1 MNKKKWL
8 LTKSNDNCVVIVK
21 SEKKTNQNDFF
32 ISQATLD
39 RNIQE
44 KVFIKHETL
53 KFEGESV
60 YVHKND
66 L

>member
-21 SEKKTNQNDFF
+21 AEKKTNQNDFF

-60 YVHKND
+60 YVHHND

>member
-21 SEKKTNQNDFF
+21 AEKKTNPNDFF

-60 YVHKND
+60 YVHRD
-66 L
+66 DI

>member
-21 SEKKTNQNDFF
+21 AENKTNPNDFF

-39 RNIQE
+39 KNI
-44 KVFIKHETL
+44 KTKTFVKHETL

-60 YVHKND
+60 YVHRD
-66 L
+66 DI

>member
-1 MNKKKWL
+1 MNQKKWL

-21 SEKKTNQNDFF
+21 AEKKTNQNDFF

-60 YVHKND
+60 YVHQND
-66 L
+66 I

>member
-21 SEKKTNQNDFF
+21 AEKKTNQNDFF

-39 RNIQE
+39 KNIQE
-44 KVFIKHETL
+44 KVFIKHEKL
-53 KFEGESV
+53 KFEGEAV
-60 YVHKND
+60 YVHHND

>member
-21 SEKKTNQNDFF
+21 AENKTNPSDFF
-32 ISQATLD
+32 ISQDTLD
-39 RNIQE
+39 KNIE
-44 KVFIKHETL
+44 SKTFIKHETL

-60 YVHKND
+60 YVHRD
-66 L
+66 DI